1 MTVFL
6 ALIMLTMLSLAF
18 TMAESVRY
26 RMLSVRAD
34 DISLVSAESIFSMY
48 VDKLWDDYGITG
60 LDGTLSGDS
69 EKIPVLEDRAV
80 KRMEENAISSTWK
93 NETDLLRIRPG
104 SCAIS
109 NIGYLTDNGGAA
121 FIKLAAKK
129 ELTAVPGD
137 LLDKI
142 NKSTDDARSAD
153 SGKDAVSDQLN
164 NGEKALN
171 NPDSFE
177 DDGSE
182 AKSYPKKDWTGV
194 DDPIP
199 SAKKKKKAKSLSLYL
214 PEGSKASDKSA
225 DFSDSVSKRRL
236 RKGNSSVD
244 SGDILT
250 RALYGQY
257 VFDNLGTYINP
268 SEGNALSYG
277 AEYILC
283 GKSDDRSNLLGTVR
297 KIMLMREAVNMAAIY
312 ADTAKTAEAGSLATA
327 LAGASVNP
335 VVVEAVK
342 AGIIAAWA
350 YGESLLDMRTLLS
363 GERVPVVKDKK
374 SWNSALAEL
383 PLCFDNNRKARAS
396 KTGLSYEDYLRIFL
410 AVTSQKKLG
419 LRGMDLIEKS
429 LNGNEGY
436 ESVKMDNLIFCAT
449 IETEMSSGP
458 VFLGITGGSR
468 NLMYSK
474 NCRISA
480 SYIDGIRITR

>member
-18 TMAESVRY
+18 TMAESVRI

-34 DISLVSAESIFSMY
+34 DISLVSAESMYSMY

-60 LDGTLSGDS
+60 LDVTLSGDTA
-69 EKIPVLEDRAV
+69 KIAVLEDRML
-80 KRMEENAISSTWK
+80 KRMEENAISDTGK
-93 NETDLLRIRPG
+93 NELDLLRLRPG
-104 SCAIS
+104 ACAIS
-109 NIGYLTDNGGAA
+109 NVGYLTDNGGAA

-129 ELTAVPGD
+129 ELTAIPGD
-137 LLDKI
+137 ALDKI
-142 NKSTDDARSAD
+142 KNSTDDAESAD
-153 SGKDAVSDQLN
+153 KGVDAVSDQLN
-164 NGEKALN
+164 NGEKALKD
-171 NPDSFE
+171 PDSFE
-177 DDGSE
+177 DDGTE
-182 AKSYPKKDWTGV
+182 AKSYPEKDWTGV

-214 PEGSKASDKSA
+214 PDGSKASDKSA
-225 DFSDSVSKRRL
+225 DFSKAVSKRRL
-236 RKGNSSVD
+236 RKGSSSVN
-244 SGDILT
+244 SGDLIT

-283 GKSDDRSNLLGTVR
+283 GKNDDRSNLLGTVR

-312 ADTAKTAEAGSLATA
+312 ADSAKTAEAGSLATA

-363 GERVPVVKDKK
+363 GERVPAVKDSK

-383 PLCFDNNRKARAS
+383 PLCFDNKRKAVAT
-396 KTGLSYEDYLRIFL
+396 KVGLSYEDYLRIFL

-429 LNGNEGY
+429 LNRNEGY
-436 ESVKMDNLIFCAT
+436 ETVKMDNLIYSAT
-449 IETEMSSGP
+449 IETDMSSGP
-458 VFLGITGGSR
+458 VFLGITGGSE
-468 NLMYSK
+468 NFMYSK
-474 NCRISA
+474 SCRISA
-480 SYIDGIRITR
+480 SYIDGIRIIR